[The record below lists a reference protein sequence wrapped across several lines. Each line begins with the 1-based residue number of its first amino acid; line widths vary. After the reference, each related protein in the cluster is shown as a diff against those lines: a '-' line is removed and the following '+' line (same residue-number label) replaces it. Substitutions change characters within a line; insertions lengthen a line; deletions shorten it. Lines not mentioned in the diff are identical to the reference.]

1 MDCED
6 KSKGEY
12 SAGPDQTG
20 TIPGAAGQGHAHN
33 AEHATGIPSQV
44 GMYGAAMDRGGMDHG
59 TGRPGPD
66 MGQPH
71 YAAGI
76 PGAPPYQGA
85 PVGGPWVQPGN
96 SGPFMGQAVPGANGA
111 AGQQGGSSGCDCG
124 KDSNPDMAGNGV
136 SGGHAPSGYAPGYAP
151 QGAMGPQGYAP
162 AGHFPPGRGTQ
173 FQQPSAPWAPEH
185 GPHAAPYYAP
195 HYPTGPRVAGAPYGP
210 PPGMPF
216 AAPHAH
222 HDGPSNGH
230 GAANRYGELY
240 GLIREAANGQPDVS
254 RFLNFFQTVSS
265 DFWKGAL
272 VGTGLT
278 LLLTNDVVKGM
289 LSKNLAGLWGM
300 AGASA
305 EEQEA
310 EEDRKAEEQAAKE
323 GRI

>member
-1 MDCED
+1 MGCED
-6 KSKGEY
+6 KSMGEY
-12 SAGPDQTG
+12 SARPDQTG
-20 TIPGAAGQGHAHN
+20 AIPGAAGQGHAHN

-44 GMYGAAMDRGGMDHG
+44 GMYGAAMDRGGMDQG

-76 PGAPPYQGA
+76 PGARPYQGA
-85 PVGGPWVQPGN
+85 PAGGGGPWVQPGN
-96 SGPFMGQAVPGANGA
+96 SGSSVGQAAHGANGA
-111 AGQQGGSSGCDCG
+111 VGQQGGANGCDCG
-124 KDSNPDMAGNGV
+124 KDSNPAMAGNGIA
-136 SGGHAPSGYAPGYAP
+136 GGYAPSGHAPGYAP
-151 QGAMGPQGYAP
+151 QGAMGAQGYAP
-162 AGHFPPGRGTQ
+162 AGHYPQNSGPQ
-173 FQQPSAPWAPEH
+173 FQQPFAPWAPQY
-185 GPHAAPYYAP
+185 GPYSAP
-195 HYPTGPRVAGAPYGP
+195 GPGFTGAPYGP
-210 PPGMPF
+210 PTGMPS
-216 AAPHAH
+216 AAPHGH
-222 HDGPSNGH
+222 HDGPSGGCIH

-278 LLLTNDVVKGM
+278 LLLTNDAVKDM